1 MQLSAHSIGIGRLCA
16 LAVLLFVTA
25 CSSTTGTSNNAA
37 SSAAAG
43 NADTVAQTEDDPLIC
58 ETVIPSGTRIGHKVC
73 MRKSQKD
80 RIRENSQTVTIENQR
95 RSVIGSPTG
104 N

>member
-1 MQLSAHSIGIGRLCA
+1 MHLSLRSIKRLCVFAA
-16 LAVLLFVTA
+16 LLLITA

-37 SSAAAG
+37 SSSAG

-58 ETVIPSGTRIGHKVC
+58 ETVIPSGTRIGRKVC

-80 RIRENSQTVTIENQR
+80 RIRENSQTVTAENQR